1 MKHGSRL
8 GHMGRIYLYGAHDL
22 RPRALASA
30 AAEQGFEAR
39 SGEVH
44 SGRCWNWWPE
54 GFQGSFWWASHWSL
68 TYIYKI
74 MRLLFGHSG
83 RNCQMKSHIKM
94 RHIYIYIHVYNIS
107 PRLCQHSPGFYIRLC
122 HEDGKGHMF
131 FPSGWILSV
140 TCTSSWLLAR
150 YFAVLFPW
158 KAEFWE
164 SQMHLAPWTTPFC
177 WQLNELPLR
186 ILKILN
192 SQHFFRLIPCHTGK
206 ILVFICW
213 FGLIK
218 ILYLHL
224 C

>member
-1 MKHGSRL
+1 MTWRISGEFL
-8 GHMGRIYLYGAHDL
+8 MGQPLVIDIYLQNYAVVVWTQRKKLSNEESYQD
-22 RPRALASA
+22 AS
-30 AAEQGFEAR
+30 
-39 SGEVH
+39 
-44 SGRCWNWWPE
+44 
-54 GFQGSFWWASHWSL
+54 
-68 TYIYKI
+68 
-74 MRLLFGHSG
+74 
-83 RNCQMKSHIKM
+83 
-94 RHIYIYIHVYNIS
+94 YIYIHVYNIS
-107 PRLCQHSPGFYIRLC
+107 PRLCQHSPGFYMRLC

>member
-1 MKHGSRL
+1 
-8 GHMGRIYLYGAHDL
+8 MGPDWAIWDVYIYMGPMICGPEHSHLQQQSKAL
-22 RPRALASA
+22 RPGVVKCTQDAVETDDLKDFRGVFDGPAIGHWHISTKLCGCCLDT
-30 AAEQGFEAR
+30 AEETVKWR
-39 SGEVH
+39 VIS
-44 SGRCWNWWPE
+44 RCV
-54 GFQGSFWWASHWSL
+54 
-68 TYIYKI
+68 
-74 MRLLFGHSG
+74 
-83 RNCQMKSHIKM
+83 
-94 RHIYIYIHVYNIS
+94 IYIYIHVYNIS
-107 PRLCQHSPGFYIRLC
+107 PRLCQHSPGFYMRLC